1 MLTCKRK
8 SWFVLTG
15 NILKNNSL
23 HQCNFHIY
31 DNDVGVI
38 TEKTMYYTLLVT
50 FFKVMHYVK

>member
-15 NILKNNSL
+15 NILKKNNLL

-50 FFKVMHYVK
+50 FF